1 MLQEELGIG
10 INNFGGTKDRGR
22 DAYFEGNARYPPNEE
37 KWSGVWIFQA
47 KFRDFIRTG
56 ENKARKSLISS
67 LKKELEKILEKYEDK
82 CNNYIY
88 ITNVELTVND
98 NEKMKEI
105 AEDFSIEN
113 FRIIHFPEINSFFA
127 RNINIKWQ
135 FPRLI
140 GFADLNKII
149 NKSIKERSKA
159 FLEAIQPYLEVFVPT
174 NIYFKAIDV
183 VKEFNF
189 VILEG
194 PPKMG
199 KTMIADAICLSKVPF
214 GFTIYDINKPEEF
227 FKVYNKNEKQLFLCD
242 DVFGAISV
250 NEFKSEDW
258 VRDLSKI
265 LIRLGQDHQL
275 IWSSRTSLF
284 REVLLKTKLDEN
296 SEKIEPRKVIVEVI
310 KLSRIEKAQIL
321 YNHLKLS
328 HISAQYNKNLIN
340 CIISLKKNI
349 IDHKNFSPE
358 IIRQLCTIELKNI
371 AKINNCK
378 KIESRIIDFLN
389 TPDESWK
396 KAFYSLKDEDKLFL
410 ITLFSMGSPSSIKQ
424 LKIKFNKI
432 LKFSH
437 RNSINQFELSS
448 QRLFGTFIKKIIYG
462 SKERISF
469 YHPSIMDII
478 KILSTDD
485 NHIEELLLKLGGSF
499 LFKDLYLKH
508 NLNSPQRKSLIDSII
523 NEEAIQELVRLLS
536 IIKNMKSDEISIEEM
551 EYLLKYL
558 CSSNFYIKFN
568 NQISFFSNIFSLIN
582 KYNNLDI
589 KVQWIDQFI
598 NKLFNNL
605 DQFSIKT
612 LLDLIEALR
621 VSYYDKLNYYIN
633 ENSSINETLDN
644 FLKIESEH
652 LSEEY
657 DPEEA
662 ESFNE
667 LLEELN
673 QVLIDTDIEFDYFLE
688 EMTDEE
694 KAEFYADVY
703 FDEDVDR
710 YPSSMADDVS
720 EDSII
725 DFIFDDFFE

>member
-22 DAYFEGNARYPPNEE
+22 DAYFEGNAKYPPNEE
-37 KWSGVWIFQA
+37 KWSGIWIFQA

-56 ENKARKSLISS
+56 ENDARKSLISS
-67 LKKELEKILEKYEDK
+67 LKKELKKILKKYEDK

-98 NEKMKEI
+98 TEKMKEI

-149 NKSIKERSKA
+149 SKSIKERSKA
-159 FLEAIQPYLEVFVPT
+159 FLEAIQPNLEVFVPT

-183 VKEFNF
+183 LKEFNF

-214 GFTIYDINKPEEF
+214 GFIIYDINKPEEF

-265 LIRLGQDHQL
+265 LIRLGQEHQL
-275 IWSSRTSLF
+275 VWSSRTSLF
-284 REVLLKTKLDEN
+284 REVLHKTKLDEN
-296 SEKIEPRKVIVEVI
+296 SEKIEPSKVIVEVI
-310 KLSRIEKAQIL
+310 KLNRIEKAQIL

-328 HISAQYNKNLIN
+328 HISAQYNQNLIN

-358 IIRQLCTIELKNI
+358 IIRQLCTIELKSI
-371 AKINNCK
+371 TKINNCK

-396 KAFYSLKDEDKLFL
+396 KAFYSLKYEDKLFL
-410 ITLFSMGSPSSIKQ
+410 ITLFSMGPLSPIEQ

-437 RNSINQFELSS
+437 RSSINQFELSS
-448 QRLFGTFIKKIIYG
+448 QRLFGTFIKKIIY
-462 SKERISF
+462 SFKERISF

-478 KILSTDD
+478 KILSIDD
-485 NHIEELLLKLGGSF
+485 NSIEELLLKLGGSF
-499 LFKDLYLKH
+499 LFKGLYLKY
-508 NLNSPQRKSLIDSII
+508 NLNSPQRKCLIESII
-523 NEEAIQELVRLLS
+523 NEESIQELVRLLS
-536 IIKNMKSDEISIEEM
+536 IIKNMTDEIIIEEM
-551 EYLLKYL
+551 EDLLKYL

-568 NQISFFSNIFSLIN
+568 NQISRFSNIFSLID
-582 KYNNLDI
+582 KYKNLNI

-598 NKLFNNL
+598 NELFNNL
-605 DQFSIKT
+605 NQFSVET
-612 LLDLIEALR
+612 LLDLIKALK
-621 VSYYDKLNYYIN
+621 VSYHDKLNYYIN

-644 FLKIESEH
+644 FLKVESEH
-652 LSEEY
+652 LNEEY

-667 LLEELN
+667 LLEEIN
-673 QVLIDTDIEFDYFLE
+673 QVLFDIDIEFDYFLE
-688 EMTDEE
+688 EMTEEE
-694 KAEFYADVY
+694 KAEFYEDDY
-703 FDEDVDR
+703 FNDDDR
-710 YPSSMADDVS
+710 YYSSSADGVS